1 MSTKAVIYTR
11 VPVEG
16 ELIDFREALIYIF
29 NNSYTYTRTYIDVG
43 QSGYNLARPQ
53 LSQLTKNID
62 EDDLKLIVFL
72 KVSDLS
78 SNVSKLIDTI
88 KIFLEKKVDIYFS
101 DIDLLILSLS
111 EKNDFNELYSI
122 FIDAIS
128 KENKSGVSKDSK
140 EELTIAGEDLASY
153 LSDFEVVSKEIID
166 KK

>member
-1 MSTKAVIYTR
+1 M
-11 VPVEG
+11 
-16 ELIDFREALIYIF
+16 
-29 NNSYTYTRTYIDVG
+29 
-43 QSGYNLARPQ
+43 
-53 LSQLTKNID
+53 SQLTKNID
-62 EDDLKLIVFL
+62 EDDLKLIIFL

-111 EKNDFNELYSI
+111 EKNDFNEMYSI

-128 KENKSGVSKDSK
+128 QENKSGVSKDSK
-140 EELTIAGEDLASY
+140 EELKIAGEDLASY